1 MLEKERA
8 WTSPSRHDM
17 CKLQSPR
24 TMFWVRSRP
33 AKDRAMHGKV
43 QAARDIVSVQAGGSG
58 IEQAGDASPF
68 LFQPTQKRTKEHY
81 LNVIGEEDYLNNADK
96 INFVVHSCTVDDQQL
111 AVEAAG
117 APVPPWF
124 QLPPPKGL

>member
-1 MLEKERA
+1 MHEK
-8 WTSPSRHDM
+8 
-17 CKLQSPR
+17 L
-24 TMFWVRSRP
+24 
-33 AKDRAMHGKV
+33 

-68 LFQPTQKRTKEHY
+68 LFQPIQKRTKEHY

-96 INFVVHSCTVDDQQL
+96 INFEVHSCTVENQQL

-117 APVPPWF
+117 APAPPWF
-124 QLPPPKGL
+124 QLPPPKGFEVPTFSDHIVTRWSLWFDRATHAWRSTPIANLQVEPV